1 MGLTEELEEIAAI
14 AIGFAEAGEQLA
26 AILPTEPG
34 PGRRVYLCAY
44 RRGEEDRT
52 WLALDAAGRPLD
64 RRVDL
69 REAVSISALCE
80 LAEETAGGGQ
90 LDELRSQLAALRIT
104 ENPPGIEEADE
115 AVQEL
120 ERRIGSP
127 PSLATPERLDEIGE
141 ATRRLERALGDEARS
156 PFADAMKLAVGVV
169 EALTAEVESRYKR
182 VLQ

>member
-1 MGLTEELEEIAAI
+1 MGLIEELEEIAAV

-34 PGRRVYLCAY
+34 PGRRVYLCAF
-44 RRGEEDRT
+44 RRGDEERS
-52 WLALDAAGRPLD
+52 WLALDGGGRPLE
-64 RRVDL
+64 RRVDV

-104 ENPPGIEEADE
+104 EDPPGIEEADE
-115 AVQEL
+115 AVREL
-120 ERRIGSP
+120 ERAIGSP
-127 PSLATPERLDEIGE
+127 PALATPERLDAIGE

-156 PFADAMKLAVGVV
+156 PFAEAMKLAVGVV
-169 EALTAEVESRYKR
+169 EALTAEVETGYKQELR
-182 VLQ
+182 